1 MRYSQ
6 ELVELSLKASLRM
19 VGVEY
24 PKVHDVGK
32 VLKAERRRFPPSFS
46 DRIERLADVSKE
58 LAENRA
64 AAMYGV
70 EAQGKGAGEIFG
82 KEEGEA
88 SLAEAREV
96 LERAQALRG
105 ELAGASGD

>member
-1 MRYSQ
+1 
-6 ELVELSLKASLRM
+6 M

-46 DRIERLADVSKE
+46 EHIERLADVSKE

-70 EAQGKGAGEIFG
+70 EAQGKGASEIFG
-82 KEEGEA
+82 KEEAEA
-88 SLAEAREV
+88 SLAEAKEV

-105 ELAGASGD
+105 ELAGPSGG